1 MIHPCAL
8 TERELCLSKELP
20 CCLGS
25 MEVNTTSV
33 TKCMG
38 KKTKAFGNL
47 ALSSLRLIYS
57 SLWRWRVKE
66 SGNKDLR
73 AAPHTIMLG

>member
-1 MIHPCAL
+1 
-8 TERELCLSKELP
+8 
-20 CCLGS
+20 
-25 MEVNTTSV
+25 
-33 TKCMG
+33 MG

-47 ALSSLRLIYS
+47 ALSRVRLIYS

-73 AAPHTIMLG
+73 AAPTPPY